1 MTVPRSGAQD
11 RPQGLEP
18 NDTAGA
24 PMKRRRA
31 ADAVYPIGA
40 VVVAVLAWE
49 AVTRLTDTPAYA
61 LPAPT
66 AVARELIRQWPL
78 LLHNTLSTTLAIL
91 AGFLLSVVG
100 GIALALLITNWRFCE
115 KTLYPLLIGSQAIP
129 KLALAPLFV
138 VWLGYGLL
146 PKVLMTFLIAVFPV
160 VVSTV
165 QGILSVETELEFL
178 AQSMG
183 LGPYRTFL
191 LIRLHRALPSIF
203 AGLKVSITLA
213 VVGAVVGEFVGSD
226 RGLGTL
232 MLRAIGVVNT
242 PLLFAGLVVLTVL
255 AIILFAAI
263 ELLELMAIP
272 WHVSQRSRPTR

>member
-1 MTVPRSGAQD
+1 MHAAKRSSSTD
-11 RPQGLEP
+11 VL
-18 NDTAGA
+18 
-24 PMKRRRA
+24 
-31 ADAVYPIGA
+31 YPIAALALGG
-40 VVVAVLAWE
+40 VAWE
-49 AVTRLTDTPAYA
+49 AVTRLTATPAYA

-78 LLHNTLSTTLAIL
+78 LLQNTFSTTFAII
-91 AGFLLSVVG
+91 AGFLLSALG
-100 GIALALLITNWRFCE
+100 GIGLALLITNWRLCE

-138 VWLGYGLL
+138 VWFGYGLL

-165 QGILSVETELEFL
+165 QGIASVETELEFL

-183 LGPYRTFL
+183 LGPYRTFF

-203 AGLKVSITLA
+203 AGLKVAITLA

-226 RGLGTL
+226 RGLGTVL
-232 MLRAIGVVNT
+232 LRAIGVVNT
-242 PLLFAGLVVLTVL
+242 PLLFAGLVVLTAL
-255 AIILFAAI
+255 ALGLFVGI
-263 ELLELMAIP
+263 ELLERLAIP
-272 WHVSQRSRPTR
+272 WHVSQRSRPA